1 MSLDAQAGGA
11 NTGDP
16 SLLPSFMSEN
26 FPTQVQLL
34 DAAREL
40 RDCWSPR
47 VVARVNDQ
55 YVKVAR
61 LRGEF
66 VWHAHAD
73 EDELFLVLAG
83 ELRIDYRDRP
93 AVTLG
98 AGALHV
104 VPRGVPHCPVA
115 RDECLIALVE
125 TVSTRHTGDV
135 LTDRT
140 RSIAEQ
146 LAG

>member
-1 MSLDAQAGGA
+1 MPE
-11 NTGDP
+11 TFP
-16 SLLPSFMSEN
+16 SQVHLLA
-26 FPTQVQLL
+26 
-34 DAAREL
+34 AAREL
-40 RDCWSPR
+40 RETWSPR

-66 VWHAHAD
+66 VWHAHAE
-73 EDELFLVLAG
+73 EDELFLVLDG

-93 AVTLG
+93 AVLLK

-104 VPRGVPHCPVA
+104 VPRGVQHCPVA
-115 RDECLIALVE
+115 EQECLIALIE
-125 TVSTRHTGDV
+125 TVTTRHTGDV
-135 LTDRT
+135 ETART